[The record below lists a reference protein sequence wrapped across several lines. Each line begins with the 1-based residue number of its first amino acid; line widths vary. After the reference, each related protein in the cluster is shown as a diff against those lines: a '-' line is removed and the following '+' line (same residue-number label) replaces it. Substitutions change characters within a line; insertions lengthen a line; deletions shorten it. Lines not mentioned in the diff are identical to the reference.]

1 MNLAARVTHALRAL
15 PASVRWSAAP
25 VALLGCIVLL
35 LGDWGTA
42 PAPVTPTPRAREVP
56 YCEALA
62 RALPQTLIGH
72 GREHSDSPYV
82 VIWGSSPRTVLR
94 CGVPRP
100 DALNGPQALK
110 SAPEVNGVQWFDE
123 PDGEGGYRF
132 TTTLREANVE
142 VSVPAGAY
150 PYSADPLPVLS
161 DVVKA
166 TVPVWNEPV
175 PGTASATATATAT
188 P

>member
-1 MNLAARVTHALRAL
+1 MIRAARATHALKAL
-15 PASVRWSAAP
+15 PAPVRWLAAP
-25 VALLGCIVLL
+25 VALLGCVILL
-35 LGDWGTA
+35 VGTWGA
-42 PAPVTPTPRAREVP
+42 PAAPVTPTPRAKEVP

-62 RALPQTLIGH
+62 RALPQRLTGH

-82 VIWGSSPRTVLR
+82 VIWSSSPRTVLR

-150 PYSADPLPVLS
+150 PSYADPLPTLS
-161 DVVKA
+161 DAVKA
-166 TVPVWNEPV
+166 SVPVWNEPL
-175 PGTASATATATAT
+175 PGAASTSPA